1 MVLHPGDNAVLMKHV
16 VAGSESHHFS
26 GLEIFQAN
34 RAPLPVLV
42 FVLRRLLRLC
52 GVVPVPEVEEEES
65 GKEETDPF
73 EPIEFAKHLM
83 TRCLQE
89 QQLGLGGV
97 ALLWVSLDLATFG
110 DSLGPGSGRT
120 ACKCATRNE
129 QARLAE
135 SDEIRVEFCS
145 SCTDYPALQP
155 EESEEIQAAICS
167 SCTDQ
172 EGYGCSQTHLSAHI
186 SEPDLAYSHNN
197 GHSHSCLGLF
207 STKTDQEFG
216 WGS

>member
-52 GVVPVPEVEEEES
+52 GVVPVPEVE
-65 GKEETDPF
+65 
-73 EPIEFAKHLM
+73 
-83 TRCLQE
+83 
-89 QQLGLGGV
+89 
-97 ALLWVSLDLATFG
+97 ALLWVSLDLATFE

-129 QARLAE
+129 ARLAE
-135 SDEIRVEFCS
+135 SDETRVAFCS

-172 EGYGCSQTHLSAHI
+172 EGHGRSQTHLSAHI
-186 SEPDLAYSHNN
+186 SEPDLAYSRNN